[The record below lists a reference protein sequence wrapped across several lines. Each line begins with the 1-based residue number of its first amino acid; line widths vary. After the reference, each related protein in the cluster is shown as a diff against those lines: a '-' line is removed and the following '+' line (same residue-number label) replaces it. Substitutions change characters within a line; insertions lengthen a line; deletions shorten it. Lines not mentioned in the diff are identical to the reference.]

1 MKVVLALALSIP
13 TLAGAMGMATCEPN
27 EIGWSSTTA
36 GGPGT
41 GLYCADG
48 FNQKVGEPDDFS
60 TPEECYWKCV
70 DKYGCDGFV
79 VSDFNYKSG
88 CFCQDKCTCLAEWD
102 DNDIF
107 LASTGMAAPGG
118 CP

>member
-1 MKVVLALALSIP
+1 MI
-13 TLAGAMGMATCEPN
+13 
-27 EIGWSSTTA
+27 
-36 GGPGT
+36 
-41 GLYCADG
+41 
-48 FNQKVGEPDDFS
+48 FS
-60 TPEECYWKCV
+60 R
-70 DKYGCDGFV
+70 GGFV